1 MRQIEEFSHSHS
13 RLARDCVKWTS
24 GLIVWVWVSVLLY
37 WREVD
42 TRVVYSLVA
51 ICIGLRLFK
60 AVVDLNREE
69 RRTAQLYKSYLDT
82 FSYAV
87 LLYSLDNSDMSAW
100 SRREISR
107 YLNLAMYPQ
116 F

>member
-1 MRQIEEFSHSHS
+1 M
-13 RLARDCVKWTS
+13 AWTF

-37 WREVD
+37 WREFD
-42 TRVVYSLVA
+42 TRIVYSLVA
-51 ICIGLRLFK
+51 ISIALRLFK

-69 RRTAQLYKSYLDT
+69 QHTARLYSSYLDT
-82 FSYAV
+82 FSYVV
-87 LLYSLDNSDMSAW
+87 LLHALDNPDISAW